1 MVNVGLWYSM
11 VDDDDDD
18 TEWVWIWVVQICSGE
33 NSVQQS
39 FSGGR
44 GSC

>member
-11 VDDDDDD
+11 VDDDDD
-18 TEWVWIWVVQICSGE
+18 TEWVLIWVIQIGSGE

-39 FSGGR
+39 FSDGR
-44 GSC
+44 GS

>member
-18 TEWVWIWVVQICSGE
+18 TEWVWIWVVQIGSRE

-39 FSGGR
+39 FSDGR
-44 GSC
+44 GS